1 MKQIIF
7 FLAVTLF
14 IACSK
19 SGGDTEKPTITLGSP
34 TSNQHFTAGQ
44 VVNITG
50 SITDNDELHH
60 VHIMVTDKT
69 HSSEV
74 IHFEEHA
81 DAKTYNF
88 NKSFTAQAATTYK
101 IHVEAD
107 DHVGNIAVVEIE
119 VNGN

>member
-1 MKQIIF
+1 MKQIVF
-7 FLAVTLF
+7 FLALTSLV
-14 IACSK
+14 ACSK
-19 SGGDTEKPTITLGSP
+19 SGGDTEKPTITLSTP
-34 TSNQHFTAGQ
+34 TSNQQFNSGQ

-50 SITDNDELHH
+50 SVVDNDEIHH
-60 VHIMVTDKT
+60 VHIIVTDKT

-81 DAKTYNF
+81 DAASYNF
-88 NKSFTAQAATTYK
+88 NKSFTAQAATAYK

-119 VNGN
+119 VKGN